1 MGTFK
6 LHDKEFF
13 FMGNSIQFANLEGIV
28 CYIYCGGEQFTGAF
42 MLTQIHPHGITRI
55 TNSNSY
61 LFIYLF

>member
-1 MGTFK
+1 MIKSFSSW
-6 LHDKEFF
+6 E
-13 FMGNSIQFANLEGIV
+13 NSIQLVHLEGIV

-61 LFIYLF
+61 FFVIVYAQPSH